1 MATRDLAA
9 IASFQRAHIA
19 VVGDVILDRTVT
31 GDVHRVSPEAPIPVV
46 KSRSQ
51 MDTLGGAANVA
62 HNVCRLGGAA
72 TLIGVIGAD
81 EAAAAVA
88 TSIRAVPRLTPRLAK
103 DASRPT
109 TLKTRVVA
117 QGQQLLRIDTE
128 TTGPV
133 EDAITDIVLQ
143 ALDDA
148 LRSADV
154 VVLSDYAKGVL
165 TPDVIQRS
173 IRSARARGRT
183 VVVDPKHR
191 DLSRYAGAT
200 VLTPNAA
207 EAAQATGIDCST
219 DEAAEVAARM
229 IRQQTGGSAV
239 VITRGARGM
248 SILVRDDAVHL
259 PAIVRQVHDV
269 TGAGDTAVATLA
281 LAMAAGV
288 DLPTAAQLANVSAGI
303 AVGKR
308 GTAVVDAGELV
319 AAVQHG
325 VPTPVEDKLVSRDL
339 AVSLVSLWRSDG
351 RRIVFTNG
359 CFDLLHPGH
368 IRLLQRA
375 KSEGDVLV
383 VAINTDASVARL
395 KGPGRP
401 INGMAAR
408 ACVLSALS
416 AVDLVVAFDEDTPLG
431 LIDALKPDVLVKGSD
446 YAPDKVVGRE
456 VVEAGG
462 GRLVL
467 VPIEKGYSTTAAID
481 RALRSGG

>member
-1 MATRDLAA
+1 MAARDLAA
-9 IASFQRAHIA
+9 IASFPRAHIA
-19 VVGDVILDRTVT
+19 VVGDVMLDRTVT

-46 KSRSQ
+46 RSRSQ
-51 MDTLGGAANVA
+51 VDTLGGAANVA
-62 HNVCRLGGAA
+62 HNVCRLGGRS
-72 TLIGVIGAD
+72 TLIGAIGAD

-88 TSIRAVPRLTPRLAK
+88 TAIRSVPRLTPRLAT
-103 DASRPT
+103 DVNRPT

-117 QGQQLLRIDTE
+117 QGQQLLRIDEE
-128 TTGPV
+128 TTGPFDDTIV
-133 EDAITDIVLQ
+133 AILLE
-143 ALDDA
+143 ALDEA
-148 LRSADV
+148 LRSASV

-165 TPDVIQRS
+165 SPDVIQRA

-200 VLTPNAA
+200 VLTPNAT
-207 EAAQATGIDCST
+207 EAAQATGIDCAT
-219 DEAAEVAARM
+219 DEAAEAAARL

-248 SILVRDDAVHL
+248 SILVEDDAVHL
-259 PAIVRQVHDV
+259 PAIMRQVHDV

-281 LAMAAGV
+281 LAMAASV
-288 DLPTAAQLANVSAGI
+288 DIPDAARLANIAAGI

-308 GTAVVDAGELV
+308 GTTVVDAGELV
-319 AAVQHG
+319 AAVQHA
-325 VPTPVEDKLVSRDL
+325 VPAHVEDKLVSTDL
-339 AVSLVSLWRSDG
+339 AIALVSLWRSEG

-401 INGMAAR
+401 INSLAAR

-416 AVDLVVAFDEDTPLG
+416 VVDLVVPFDDDTPID
-431 LIDALKPDVLVKGSD
+431 LIEALRPDVLVKGSD
-446 YAPDKVVGRE
+446 YAPHQVVGRE
-456 VVEAGG
+456 VVEAAG

-481 RALRSGG
+481 RAMRGGG